1 MNSWNY
7 TEYLSVVP
15 HYLINNYVYVYYDL
29 YDIWSILP
37 VACDFDRKYRES
49 CQLGNVFRAICYKF
63 AGPNC
68 LASVLKY
75 FIIKGLKS
83 LRNRTIGYMIFQCV
97 LCFLVN
103 NCVPMN
109 TYMTRDPCENYMFTN
124 SNKAFFK

>member
-7 TEYLSVVP
+7 TEYIPVVP

-37 VACDFDRKYRES
+37 VPCDFDRKYRES

-97 LCFLVN
+97 LGFLVN